1 MLSISFTV
9 SLDGGTHNVCFPCIN
24 IPPTEYIYAAQDP
37 PDVSN
42 IHLFQ
47 YDRMEQRQNI
57 IIRYMQGVFSKKL
70 QNPLKST
77 TLMYMFSFH
86 LPFSSR
92 IYVCTWDPWD
102 VSSICLVQYYLHRIK
117 AALYLTPL
125 WDTHTYPI
133 PIQSHLYIT
142 TVLHP
147 SEMKRK
153 LCTLSKAFSIFTYFF
168 TQKNT
173 WKGV

>member
-1 MLSISFTV
+1 MLYIIGETILPTLHPSYHIHLSKHLAGSAVLSISFTV

-92 IYVCTWDPWD
+92 IYVCT
-102 VSSICLVQYYLHRIK
+102 
-117 AALYLTPL
+117 
-125 WDTHTYPI
+125 
-133 PIQSHLYIT
+133 
-142 TVLHP
+142 
-147 SEMKRK
+147 
-153 LCTLSKAFSIFTYFF
+153 
-168 TQKNT
+168 
-173 WKGV
+173 